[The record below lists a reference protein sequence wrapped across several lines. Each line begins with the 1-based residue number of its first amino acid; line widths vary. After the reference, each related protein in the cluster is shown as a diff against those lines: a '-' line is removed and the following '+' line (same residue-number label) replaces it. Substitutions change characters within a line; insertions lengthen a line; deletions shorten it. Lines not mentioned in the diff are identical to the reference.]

1 MKNVFA
7 YRQQAL
13 PGISWGVLCHLAL
26 ALVLAGATLLPAAPA
41 ARAQDE
47 PRVVTLLEPVQGTL
61 SDRVPAH
68 DWTFEGRAGQMISVL
83 VRTVDG
89 DLDPVLTV
97 FGPDD
102 ELLDENDDR
111 DSLVTDAG
119 LEALALP
126 DDGIYTLRVG
136 RYEGAER
143 ATTGAYELRV
153 TPGFGRVQRTETF
166 EGEASPWLVPGRD
179 LVSLVDG
186 RLRLRAFRSGG
197 QIVALPS
204 DAEPVADF
212 FLQAEAGLAGAQ
224 SYAEF
229 GLAFRAA
236 RLSSGRVQS
245 YQFRVNT
252 EGRWTVLREDPTGVY
267 VLQSWTP
274 NEALDASEWTLA
286 VMARG
291 SSFTFWANGALL
303 GSVSDSTL
311 ADPGAIGLVAAT
323 RAEQLDPATVLFDN
337 LLLTT
342 RQVTTYR
349 GLPLTLG
356 TWNSRDPRRIA
367 EELAASGEIVIAP
380 TRDLFVPQ
388 MADRT
393 LQKGA
398 FFSFIGAAGV
408 TYTDFILGATFNI
421 VSNGESVACGL
432 TFRWQ
437 DERNLSVAYVDTVG
451 GFGLA
456 QTVDAELVGNVYD
469 LSPMVS
475 DDSNVLFVVARGER
489 VGLYVNGALVAEEA
503 FEPGVGRVG
512 TALLNYEAAGTDC
525 YFLDLWVWPLVTEQ
539 LGTVDE

>member
-1 MKNVFA
+1 MKNAFLH
-7 YRQQAL
+7 RQQAL
-13 PGISWGVLCHLAL
+13 PGLRRGALCRLAL
-26 ALVLAGATLLPAAPA
+26 ALVLAGTALLPATFA
-41 ARAQDE
+41 AHAQDE

-68 DWTFEGRAGQMISVL
+68 DWAFEGRAGQTISIL
-83 VRTVDG
+83 VRTVEG

-102 ELLDENDDR
+102 EPLGENDDR

-119 LEALALP
+119 LEALSLP
-126 DDGIYTLRVG
+126 DDGTYTLRVG
-136 RYEGAER
+136 RYEGEAGT
-143 ATTGAYELRV
+143 TTGTYELQV
-153 TPGFGRVQRTETF
+153 TPGYGRVQRTETF
-166 EGEASPWLVPGRD
+166 EGETSPWLVPGRD
-179 LVSLVDG
+179 LVSLADG

-204 DAEPVADF
+204 VAEPVADF
-212 FLQAEAGLAGAQ
+212 YLQAEAELAGVQ

-236 RLSSGRVQS
+236 RLESGRVQG

-267 VLQSWTP
+267 VLKSWTP
-274 NEALDASEWTLA
+274 NEALDTTDWTLA

-291 SSFTFWANGALL
+291 SSFTFWGNGVLL

-311 ADPGAIGLVAAT
+311 SDPGAFGLVAAT
-323 RAEQLDPATVLFDN
+323 RAEQLDPATVLFDD

-349 GLPLTLG
+349 GLPLTLS
-356 TWNSRDPRRIA
+356 TWDSRDPRRIA
-367 EELAASGEIVIAP
+367 EELAASGELAIAP

-388 MADRT
+388 LADRT
-393 LQKGA
+393 LQEGA
-398 FFSFIGAAGV
+398 FFNFIGASGV
-408 TYTDFILGATFNI
+408 TYTDFIFGATFNI

-469 LSPMVS
+469 LSPMVTE
-475 DDSNVLFVVARGER
+475 DSNVLFVVARGER

-503 FEPGVGRVG
+503 FEPGAGRVG
-512 TALLNYEAAGTDC
+512 TALLNYEPVGTDC
-525 YFLDLWVWPLVTEQ
+525 YFLDLWVWPLVEEPS
-539 LGTVDE
+539 GDGDG